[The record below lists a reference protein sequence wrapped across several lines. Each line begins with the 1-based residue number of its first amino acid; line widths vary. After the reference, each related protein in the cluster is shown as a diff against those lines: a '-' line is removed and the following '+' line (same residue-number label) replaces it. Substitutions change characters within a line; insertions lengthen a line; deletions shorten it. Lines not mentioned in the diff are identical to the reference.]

1 MINPNATA
9 IATPRTSASAAART
23 IFAQTRWPRPT
34 RPRASRPITFSSRSE
49 ASEPAASISARKVI
63 VSAIAVACTCAES
76 AEVRPRLPVC
86 AIWIG

>member
-1 MINPNATA
+1 L
-9 IATPRTSASAAART
+9 
-23 IFAQTRWPRPT
+23 
-34 RPRASRPITFSSRSE
+34 
-49 ASEPAASISARKVI
+49 AASISARKVI